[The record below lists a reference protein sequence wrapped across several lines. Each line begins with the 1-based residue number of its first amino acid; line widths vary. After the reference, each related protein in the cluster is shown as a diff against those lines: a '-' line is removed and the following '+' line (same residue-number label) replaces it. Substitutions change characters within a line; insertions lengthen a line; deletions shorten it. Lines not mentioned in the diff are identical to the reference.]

1 MKEIGSGVVSA
12 VKRAGKDALTLTVAL
27 DAGGERRLTVPA
39 SLYERIGSPG
49 VGTVL
54 SDTALSELSFEAE
67 YLTAC
72 RSAIRIL
79 EYGDNNARA
88 LRDKLTRKGISR
100 EAAQAAVEKM
110 VSLGYIREG
119 EQARR
124 LAVGYAR
131 RNLWGERKIVSA
143 LTAKGYSRADAE
155 TAVREAEDDGE
166 IDFSEVRRSLVKR
179 CRARGMDDE
188 KIRATLWRY
197 GFGHED

>member
-1 MKEIGSGVVSA
+1 MKEIGSGIVSA

-27 DAGGERRLTVPA
+27 DAGGERALTVPA

-49 VGTVL
+49 VGAVL

-67 YLTAC
+67 YLYAC

-79 EYGDNNARA
+79 EYGDNNART
-88 LRDKLTRKGISR
+88 LRDKLARKGISR

-155 TAVREAEDDGE
+155 TAVREAESEGE
-166 IDFSEVRRSLVKR
+166 IDFSEERRALVKR

-197 GFGHED
+197 GFGQED

>member
-1 MKEIGSGVVSA
+1 MKEIGSGTVSA

-49 VGTVL
+49 VGAVL

-67 YLTAC
+67 YLYAC

-79 EYGDNNARA
+79 EYGDNNART
-88 LRDKLTRKGISR
+88 LRDKLARKGVSR

-155 TAVREAEDDGE
+155 TAVG
-166 IDFSEVRRSLVKR
+166 RSSNAAARAAWTTKR
-179 CRARGMDDE
+179 SAPRSGDTASGTRIE
-188 KIRATLWRY
+188 
-197 GFGHED
+197 